1 MQKSMISL
9 LSIADIISLLNANL
23 GFLSIIMA
31 FSGQLRLALFFVLLA
46 LLADGLD
53 GIVARKTKH
62 GVLGEHFEAMAD
74 MVSMGLAPL
83 VFVYATYQNE
93 ISSCVYFQI
102 YFYVAVILFISLS
115 TIRLSSFHV
124 LKDKKFFIGLPASAG
139 TIIILVLSL
148 LKINYIAE
156 ILLILLVALFMVS
169 PIKFPK
175 TGLKINSIATVLII
189 LTIIFEKSF
198 SNAAPIILLVAIL
211 IYVTGGPLHLWI
223 ARKR

>member
-9 LSIADIISLLNANL
+9 LSIADCISLLNANL

-31 FSGQLRLALFFVLLA
+31 FSGQIRLALSFILLA

-74 MVSMGLAPL
+74 MTSMGIAPL

-93 ISSCVYFQI
+93 ISSCGYFQM
-102 YFYVAVILFISLS
+102 YFYVTVILFISLS

-124 LKDKKFFIGLPASAG
+124 LKEKKFFIGLPASAG
-139 TIIILVLSL
+139 TIIILMLSL
-148 LKINYIAE
+148 LKIIYLAE
-156 ILLILLVALFMVS
+156 ILVIVLIALFMIS

-175 TGLKINSIATVLII
+175 TGIKMNSCAAVLIV
-189 LTIIFEKSF
+189 LTIILEKSL
-198 SNAAPIILLVAIL
+198 SGALPIILLIAIL
-211 IYVTGGPLHLWI
+211 TYVIAGPLHLQI
-223 ARKR
+223 TRKG